1 MDEKLIDILVEICD
15 EEGIREEPEMDLIE
29 EGLLDSL
36 ALVELLVRLEDEFG
50 ITISPTEY
58 EKGDFSTFNKIK
70 KILADKGAQE

>member
-36 ALVELLVRLEDEFG
+36 ALVELLVRLEDEFS

-70 KILADKGAQE
+70 QILVDKGVKE